1 MILTCT
7 VCQTTYYA
15 EPSTIGADGRQVKC
29 ASCGHTWHVDASGI
43 EAQPKAQATSA
54 AHTSYLRTVHERHVK
69 RSRAAALA
77 AWAVV
82 GAAAVTI
89 VAAGLVNRHA
99 VVDRW
104 PQAASAYGL
113 VGLTVNRFGV
123 EFENVERRRDIIG
136 TTPVLT
142 VAADVRNTG
151 TRPRPAPRVTIG
163 LLDPFGKRIAEFE
176 AAVEPGVLA
185 PGTVG
190 RFRAVMENPPADS
203 YTLDL
208 RFAPADRA
216 PGKAQ
221 AGLEGKADMQ

>member
-123 EFENVERRRDIIG
+123 EFENVERRRDMREDPKPPIMSAFAEGETALHLGTLEKELSEKPYIMGDAFQIPDIG
-136 TTPVLT
+136 ISYIVSMADRLGELGPYPALQAYWKRNQER
-142 VAADVRNTG
+142 AAW
-151 TRPRPAPRVTIG
+151 
-163 LLDPFGKRIAEFE
+163 KR
-176 AAVEPGVLA
+176 AVEK
-185 PGTVG
+185 
-190 RFRAVMENPPADS
+190 AVE
-203 YTLDL
+203 
-208 RFAPADRA
+208 
-216 PGKAQ
+216 
-221 AGLEGKADMQ
+221 